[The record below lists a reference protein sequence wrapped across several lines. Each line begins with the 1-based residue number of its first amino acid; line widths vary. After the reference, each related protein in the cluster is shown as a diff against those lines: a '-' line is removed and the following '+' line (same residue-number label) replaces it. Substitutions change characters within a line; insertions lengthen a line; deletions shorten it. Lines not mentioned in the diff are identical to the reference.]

1 MQILRRFRLPRT
13 RRKFALKMAGLLL
26 RRHQPLST
34 LHAFPWVLR
43 RRAARLLLRLHATPF
58 RRQRRVTR
66 AARVG
71 VLVAEAAVGAGLP
84 LQAEAQRDDP
94 RRPPLL
100 LLLLPPRL
108 RTRPP
113 AGRTSRIGNDRR
125 NGSHWGAVL
134 FARQQIVIRPL
145 QEKIMPAEPTT
156 ASRSPETSA

>member
-1 MQILRRFRLPRT
+1 
-13 RRKFALKMAGLLL
+13 MAGLLL

-34 LHAFPWVLR
+34 LR
-43 RRAARLLLRLHATPF
+43 ATPS

-66 AARVG
+66 AARVE
-71 VLVAEAAVGAGLP
+71 VLVAEAAVGVGLP

-94 RRPPLL
+94 RRPP

-125 NGSHWGAVL
+125 NGSHWGAVSL
-134 FARQQIVIRPL
+134 CA
-145 QEKIMPAEPTT
+145 AANCYSA
-156 ASRSPETSA
+156 ASRKNHARVAHNRIAIAGN

>member
-13 RRKFALKMAGLLL
+13 GRKFALKMAGLLL

-34 LHAFPWVLR
+34 LHAFPRVLR

-94 RRPPLL
+94 PQPPPLL
-100 LLLLPPRL
+100 LPPPL
-108 RTRPP
+108 RTPP
-113 AGRTSRIGNDRR
+113 PPGPPNPIANHPR
-125 NGSHWGAVL
+125 NGPHIPPCGDSS
-134 FARQQIVIRPL
+134 F
-145 QEKIMPAEPTT
+145 
-156 ASRSPETSA
+156 

>member
-34 LHAFPWVLR
+34 LHAFPRVLR

-71 VLVAEAAVGAGLP
+71 VLVAEAAVGADLP

-94 RRPPLL
+94 RRPPL

-125 NGSHWGAVL
+125 DVSHWVAFPL
-134 FARQQIVIRPL
+134 APHQIVIRPL
-145 QEKIMPAEPTT
+145 QEKIMPA
-156 ASRSPETSA
+156 

>member
-13 RRKFALKMAGLLL
+13 RRKPTSKMDGLLL

-43 RRAARLLLRLHATPF
+43 RHAARLLLRLHATPF

-66 AARVG
+66 AARAG
-71 VLVAEAAVGAGLP
+71 VLVAEAAVGADLP

-94 RRPPLL
+94 RRPP
-100 LLLLPPRL
+100 LLLPPRL

-125 NGSHWGAVL
+125 NGSHWGAVSL
-134 FARQQIVIRPL
+134 ARQQIVIRPL
-145 QEKIMPAEPTT
+145 QEKIMPA
-156 ASRSPETSA
+156 

>member
-1 MQILRRFRLPRT
+1 
-13 RRKFALKMAGLLL
+13 MAGLLL

-34 LHAFPWVLR
+34 LHAS
-43 RRAARLLLRLHATPF
+43 PF

-100 LLLLPPRL
+100 LLPPRL

-125 NGSHWGAVL
+125 NGSHWGAVSL
-134 FARQQIVIRPL
+134 ARQQIVIRPL
-145 QEKIMPAEPTT
+145 QEKIMPA
-156 ASRSPETSA
+156 

>member
-13 RRKFALKMAGLLL
+13 GRKFALKMAGLLL

-43 RRAARLLLRLHATPF
+43 RRVARLLLRLRATPS

-84 LQAEAQRDDP
+84 LLTEAPPGDP
-94 RRPPLL
+94 PPPP

-108 RTRPP
+108 RTPPP
-113 AGRTSRIGNDRR
+113 AGPP
-125 NGSHWGAVL
+125 H
-134 FARQQIVIRPL
+134 
-145 QEKIMPAEPTT
+145 
-156 ASRSPETSA
+156 

>member
-1 MQILRRFRLPRT
+1 MQILPRLRLPRT

-58 RRQRRVTR
+58 RRRRRVTR

-100 LLLLPPRL
+100 LLPPRL

-125 NGSHWGAVL
+125 NGSHCSLCGYSVFEGRDHNILRTGVWPHTIPGHDL
-134 FARQQIVIRPL
+134 
-145 QEKIMPAEPTT
+145 
-156 ASRSPETSA
+156 

>member
-34 LHAFPWVLR
+34 LHAFPCVLR
-43 RRAARLLLRLHATPF
+43 RRAARLLLLLHATPF
-58 RRQRRVTR
+58 RRRRRVTR

-100 LLLLPPRL
+100 LLPPRL

-125 NGSHWGAVL
+125 NGSHWGAVSL
-134 FARQQIVIRPL
+134 ARQQIVIRPL
-145 QEKIMPAEPTT
+145 QEKIMPA
-156 ASRSPETSA
+156 